1 MKKLSALAISTTTF
15 LTLVPSAFAAVNVGI
30 IDPCAENNGLNFGKL
45 CGVGAGGIGG
55 LISNIITILFIVAVL
70 LAIAFL
76 VYGGIKWITSG
87 GDKGKVEAARGTIV
101 AALVGLVLVFLS
113 YFVINL
119 VAQFFGLGGLNNF
132 ILPVLTP

>member
-1 MKKLSALAISTTTF
+1 MKKLSALTLSAATY
-15 LTLVPSAFAAVNVGI
+15 LTLAPAAFAQDFGI
-30 IDPCAENNGLNFGKL
+30 IDPCAENRGLNFQVL
-45 CGVGAGGIGG
+45 CSVGAEGVGG

-70 LAIAFL
+70 LAIGFL

-113 YFVINL
+113 YFIINL
-119 VAQFFGLGGLNNF
+119 VAQFFGLGSLGNF
-132 ILPVLTP
+132 VIPTLTP

>member
-1 MKKLSALAISTTTF
+1 MKKLSALTLSAATY
-15 LTLVPSAFAAVNVGI
+15 LTLAPSVFAQDFGI
-30 IDPCAENNGLNFGKL
+30 VDPCAEDRGLNFSRL
-45 CGVGAGGIGG
+45 CDVGAEGVGG

-70 LAIAFL
+70 LAIGFL

-101 AALVGLVLVFLS
+101 AALVGLVLVFVS

-119 VAQFFGLGGLNNF
+119 VAQFFGLGSLGNF
-132 ILPVLTP
+132 DIPTLVP